1 MAMRYIVLGKTFE
14 DADEAVNFYLDSP
27 SEDRKKVQDAYLMQE
42 SGTSD
47 IESFRWIA
55 DNISTAGA
63 WLTLI
68 RSALYRM
75 GYNAVGQD
83 KAQGTDILGAVLE
96 SDDMEKMDRRTLRE
110 LMDIGRVNA
119 CEDGMFEVMLD
130 LGLSLMV
137 HTDGCADA
145 NAEDLRDEVAAHA
158 TETEDDS
165 GIVYRVVDG
174 LPRRAYRQYF
184 KYCAYAKFEAESDD
198 VARFIGP
205 LMSPTSIFWREC
217 DGPLDRL
224 DDNGRYEETIE
235 EGE

>member
-174 LPRRAYRQYF
+174 LPRRKYKQYF
-184 KYCAYAKFEAESDD
+184 KYCAYAEFEAESDD

>member
-158 TETEDDS
+158 IETEDDS

-174 LPRRAYRQYF
+174 LPRRTYRQYF

-205 LMSPTSIFWREC
+205 LMSPTSRFEYEC
-217 DGPLDRL
+217 DGSLERL
-224 DDNGRYEETIE
+224 DDNGCCEEVVE

>member
-1 MAMRYIVLGKTFE
+1 MAIEYRIFCRYCDSVSDAMVRYADASAEDKRKVEKAALEWERRTSGLKLIDMDNRLTESNGWASFIICTLTSMGIRATETEDEGSPLLG
-14 DADEAVNFYLDSP
+14 AA
-27 SEDRKKVQDAYLMQE
+27 KVD
-42 SGTSD
+42 D
-47 IESFRWIA
+47 
-55 DNISTAGA
+55 TAG
-63 WLTLI
+63 
-68 RSALYRM
+68 
-75 GYNAVGQD
+75 
-83 KAQGTDILGAVLE
+83 
-96 SDDMEKMDRRTLRE
+96 KMDRRTLRE
-110 LMDIGRVNA
+110 LMDIASVNA

-174 LPRRAYRQYF
+174 LPRRTYRQYF
-184 KYCAYAKFEAESDD
+184 KYCAYAEFEAESDD
-198 VARFIGP
+198 AARFIGP
-205 LMSPTSIFWREC
+205 LMSPTSRFWCERK
-217 DGPLDRL
+217 GSLDRR

>member
-158 TETEDDS
+158 TEAEDDS

-174 LPRRAYRQYF
+174 LPRRTYRQYF

>member
-158 TETEDDS
+158 TEAEDDS

-174 LPRRAYRQYF
+174 LPRRKYKQYF
-184 KYCAYAKFEAESDD
+184 RYCAYAEFEAESDD
-198 VARFIGP
+198 AARFIGP
-205 LMSPTSIFWREC
+205 LMSPTSRFGYEC
-217 DGPLDRL
+217 NGPLDRL

>member
-174 LPRRAYRQYF
+174 LPRRKYKQYF
-184 KYCAYAKFEAESDD
+184 KYCAYAEFEAESDD

-205 LMSPTSIFWREC
+205 LMSPTSTFWREC

-224 DDNGRYEETIE
+224 DDNGLCEETLE